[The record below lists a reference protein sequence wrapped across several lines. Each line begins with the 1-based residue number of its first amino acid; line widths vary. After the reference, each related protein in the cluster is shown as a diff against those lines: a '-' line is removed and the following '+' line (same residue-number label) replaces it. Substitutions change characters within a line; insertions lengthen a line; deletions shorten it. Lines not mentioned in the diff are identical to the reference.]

1 MKAERYNTYQIIME
15 YAWLTIAVTSLVT
28 AIVNIYYAGF
38 DKESIKFGVLFILT
52 FAMYL
57 YRRHRRKSTK
67 NNQIKG
73 QN

>member
-1 MKAERYNTYQIIME
+1 ME
-15 YAWLTIAVTSLVT
+15 YAWLTIAATSLVT

-38 DKESIKFGVLFILT
+38 DEESIKFGILFILT

-67 NNQIKG
+67 NNQMKE
-73 QN
+73 QS

>member
-1 MKAERYNTYQIIME
+1 MKTERYNNYQIIME
-15 YAWLTIAVTSLVT
+15 YAWLTIAATSLVT

-38 DKESIKFGVLFILT
+38 DEERIKFGILFIIT

-67 NNQIKG
+67 NNQMKE
-73 QN
+73 QS

>member
-1 MKAERYNTYQIIME
+1 ME

-38 DKESIKFGVLFILT
+38 DEESIKFGVLFILT
-52 FAMYL
+52 LAMYL
-57 YRRHRRKSTK
+57 YRRHRRMSNR
-67 NNQIKG
+67 NNQLKG